1 MHVVTKD
8 DPDGDRIVAVGNE
21 TECQLLVTAFEEAFG
36 FSGGLSV
43 HPLTDTARDAY
54 EVGRLFRTGWRT
66 YYVLIENSE
75 THISTRYDFPD
86 VTYFNKRIDRFGS
99 LGAVIHLNMCTNQPS
114 HIQEYAD
121 YLRASI
127 IRFWGSWP
135 GNDELN
141 RYITAELDRLPTYI
155 QFVDGAR

>member
-1 MHVVTKD
+1 MHVVMKD
-8 DPDGDRIVAVGNE
+8 DPDGDHIVAVGSE

-43 HPLTDTARDAY
+43 QPLTDTARDAY
-54 EVGRLFRTGWRT
+54 EVSRLFRTGWRV
-66 YYVLIENSE
+66 YYIRIEARE
-75 THISTRYDFPD
+75 TFISTRYDFPD
-86 VTYFNKRIDRFGS
+86 VTYFSKRINKFGS
-99 LGAVIHLNMCTNQPS
+99 FGTVIHIDMCTNQPS
-114 HIQEYAD
+114 LIQEYAD

-135 GNDELN
+135 GNDELD
-141 RYITAELDRLPTYI
+141 RYITAELNRLPTYI